1 MEYIASPIEL
11 ALSCGIASYSGIV
24 EVNFVLKFCIWMY
37 FLGITSSSIFLLIGK
52 KKEVFFISVL
62 NTFLSIAAIFLNNF
76 FKVLKILDSNI
87 SIFFYFSSLLL
98 VLSIYLIGEEY
109 FYKIFFK
116 STAFLCI
123 ILMFLVIFYIAFL
136 GFPAISE
143 IGLKLFCNSNW
154 SPKTND
160 FGILNFILCSLS
172 AVVGVIIISVPIG
185 ILSAVF
191 IEEFASKKLASLF
204 KTLIKISAGI
214 PSIVHGLFGMFVI
227 VPTVGKFFPLY
238 TTGDCLLSAILVLS
252 IMILPTLVSI
262 SQDAINSVP
271 KNLKEAAIALGED
284 KTKAIFK
291 LVLPAAKKE
300 IFTAVLLSIGRAIGE
315 TMAVIMVSGN
325 AINNPGILKSSRF
338 LTTAIALDIS
348 YASGMHRKVL
358 FTCGFVLLLFM
369 LIINFL
375 FKFLFNKSYEK

>member
-1 MEYIASPIEL
+1 
-11 ALSCGIASYSGIV
+11 
-24 EVNFVLKFCIWMY
+24 
-37 FLGITSSSIFLLIGK
+37 
-52 KKEVFFISVL
+52 
-62 NTFLSIAAIFLNNF
+62 
-76 FKVLKILDSNI
+76 
-87 SIFFYFSSLLL
+87 
-98 VLSIYLIGEEY
+98 
-109 FYKIFFK
+109 
-116 STAFLCI
+116 
-123 ILMFLVIFYIAFL
+123 MFLVIFYIAFL